1 MTALADTL
9 LAHYPAVRQQTA
21 HGIVSCR
28 TAGSGPA
35 LCLLHGIGS
44 QSGSWVRQFEALSLR
59 FRVTAWDAPG
69 YGESDALAAASPIA
83 ADYADVLA
91 ALLDALGIERTV
103 LVASSLGALIA
114 TSFAARQPHRVAG
127 LLLLNPAGGYGL
139 AEPAEREAKLAA
151 RLDRLARLGP
161 DGMAR
166 ELSAGMLSSAAS
178 AEARA
183 LAAWSTAQLRPD
195 GYTQAAR
202 LLAHGRLVEDAA
214 HYDGPVLVIGA
225 SADTVTPPAGC
236 ERIARAFPHARYRLL
251 PEAAH
256 LSYLDAPQAVNALIT
271 DFAAG
276 CTQGAAA

>member
-1 MTALADTL
+1 MTLADTL
-9 LAHYPAVRQQTA
+9 LAPHPAVRQRTA
-21 HGIVSCR
+21 HGTVSCR
-28 TAGSGPA
+28 VAGTGPA
-35 LCLLHGIGS
+35 LCLLHGIGN
-44 QSGSWVRQFEALSLR
+44 QSGSWVRQLDALAPR
-59 FRVTAWDAPG
+59 FRVVAWDAPG
-69 YGESDALAAASPIA
+69 YGESDPLAAASPVA
-83 ADYADVLA
+83 ADYADVLS
-91 ALLDALGIERTV
+91 ALLDALGLDRTV

-114 TSFAARQPHRVAG
+114 TSFAARRPQRVAG
-127 LLLLNPAGGYGL
+127 LMLLNPAGGYGL
-139 AEPAEREAKLAA
+139 AEPAERESKLAA

-166 ELSAGMLSSAAS
+166 ELSTGMLSPAAS

-214 HYDGPVLVIGA
+214 RYGGPVLVIGA
-225 SADTVTPPAGC
+225 SADTITPAAGC
-236 ERIARAFPHARYRLL
+236 EHIACAFPHARYRLL

-256 LSYLDAPQAVNALIT
+256 LSYLDAPQAVNTLIA

-276 CTQGAAA
+276 CT